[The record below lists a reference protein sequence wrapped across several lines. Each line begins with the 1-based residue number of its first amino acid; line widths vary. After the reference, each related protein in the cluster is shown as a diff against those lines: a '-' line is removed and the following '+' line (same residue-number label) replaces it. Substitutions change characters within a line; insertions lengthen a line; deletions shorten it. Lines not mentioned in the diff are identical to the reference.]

1 MLLFAFFVVR
11 GCQEEEIRISQEQ
24 AVEIARE
31 QVDFEPRRTQIR
43 FLRQG
48 LNGKP
53 NWVVSLSIPGANDN
67 EFRRLAVVR
76 IDANTGEVNGITG
89 AQRD

>member
-1 MLLFAFFVVR
+1 VLLFAFFVVR
-11 GCQEEEIRISQEQ
+11 GCQQDEIRVTQEQ
-24 AVEIARE
+24 AVAIARE

-48 LNGKP
+48 LNGQP

-76 IDANTGEVNGITG
+76 IDANTGEVNGM
-89 AQRD
+89 ARQR

>member
-11 GCQEEEIRISQEQ
+11 GCQQDEIRVTQEQ
-24 AVEIARE
+24 AVAIARE
-31 QVDFEPRRTQIR
+31 QVDFKPRRTQIR

-76 IDANTGEVNGITG
+76 IDANTGEVNGM
-89 AQRD
+89 ARQR

>member
-11 GCQEEEIRISQEQ
+11 GCQEEDIRISEEQ
-24 AVEIARE
+24 AVAIARE

-48 LNGKP
+48 LNGRP
-53 NWVVSLSIPGANDN
+53 NWVVSLSIPGAEENT
-67 EFRRLAVVR
+67 FRRLAVVR
-76 IDANTGEVNGITG
+76 INANTGEVNGI
-89 AQRD
+89 AREK

>member
-11 GCQEEEIRISQEQ
+11 GCQQDEIRVTQEQ
-24 AVEIARE
+24 AVAIARE

-76 IDANTGEVNGITG
+76 IDANTGEVNGM
-89 AQRD
+89 ARQR